1 MSRLRANLRAIRLRL
16 WGLLRRGDA
25 QQDFEA
31 ELDSHIAM
39 DTESGIKA
47 GLDAAEARRQA
58 LLRLGGAEQT
68 RQSHRER
75 RVILW
80 IDNFFQDLR
89 YGLRTLRRTPGF
101 TVTAVLTVGLG
112 IGACT
117 AIFSLVNAVLIRSLP
132 YGDPERLVYLFTP
145 SSRLKI
151 PEEVICPGY
160 ADFYDI
166 KRDGKSFADMTAYE
180 QALLS
185 ASTQGS
191 SQRIGAARVDE
202 GFFSTL
208 QTPPEVGRT
217 INAEDNQPAHAKVA
231 VISHSLWVSMF
242 GGHPDVLQHSIQL
255 DGANYQIVGVMP
267 QEFEYPFSSDLPY
280 GNPHI
285 KSTQI
290 WVPLALTPKQKA
302 NRDIAGNVA
311 VARLRPSVSIQQ
323 AQSELVTMMDRFN
336 RQYPNQLGDW
346 GALVEGFTAI
356 AIGPVRP
363 LMRLLLAAVALVLF
377 IACGNAAN
385 LLLARA
391 AERARE
397 LGVRAALGAGR
408 GRMVRQLLT
417 ESLLIG
423 IGGCA
428 IGIALAFLFLRLLPR
443 LDPGNIPR
451 LNEAFLDARV
461 LLVAIGASLF
471 TSLITGLLPAISASR
486 MQLTEFVKSHST
498 RGRSAR
504 HSNMQGALIIAQTAM
519 VVVLLAGA
527 GLLMRS
533 YINVISVDTGFSQS
547 TVTFDVT
554 LNQRYPQASQRLAF
568 FNNLTEKL
576 AALPGVTT
584 AGATTNLPLSN
595 SESLGFIWVEGY
607 TNQKNQLVE
616 IRHSTPQYL
625 QAMGIPLIAG
635 RSLAEGDE
643 RNGTHVVVIN
653 QSFAEK
659 YFPGRSPV
667 GAHIS
672 PDQNQKNWSTIVGV
686 VADVRHKSLEDSPT
700 PQVYFPFAHD
710 DWASNVIQVGRYI
723 AVRTTLSPRTVTNE
737 IRSTLKSIDPNLAA
751 TDIQTMGDLVSVA
764 SARRRFQT
772 SLLIAFAAI
781 ALLLALVGLYGLM
794 AFSVNRRTR
803 EVGIRMALGAERSDV
818 LLLILRNAAAL
829 VGTGLLAG
837 LVCTWLVTRTLKS
850 FLFGVSEHDPLT
862 VISVSLLLIVCGLV
876 AAFVPARRAA
886 SIDPMQALRTE

>member
-1 MSRLRANLRAIRLRL
+1 MNRLRANLRAIRLRL

-101 TVTAVLTVGLG
+101 TVTAVLTLGLG

-117 AIFSLVNAVLIRSLP
+117 AIFSLVNAVLIRSPP

-166 KRDGKSFADMTAYE
+166 KRDTKSFADMTTYE
-180 QALLS
+180 QAMLS
-185 ASTQGS
+185 LASQGS
-191 SQRIGAARVDE
+191 VQQIGGARVD
-202 GFFSTL
+202 GDFFSTL
-208 QTPPEVGRT
+208 QSPPELGRT
-217 INAEDNQPAHAKVA
+217 INSEDNQPSHSKVA
-231 VISHSLWVSMF
+231 VIGHTLWISMF
-242 GGHPDVLQHSIQL
+242 AGRADVLKQTIQL
-255 DGANYQIVGVMP
+255 DGASYQIVGVMP
-267 QEFEYPFSSDLPY
+267 PEFKYPFKTDLPY
-280 GNPHI
+280 GDSHI
-285 KSTQI
+285 QSTKI
-290 WVPLALTPKQKA
+290 WVPLALTPKQKTD
-302 NRDIAGNVA
+302 RDIANNVA
-311 VARLRPSVSIQQ
+311 LARLRPGVSIPQ
-323 AQSELVTMMDRFN
+323 AQAEMSSAMARFDRL
-336 RQYPNQLGDW
+336 YPTEYGDW
-346 GALVEGFTAI
+346 GALVESFTGI
-356 AIGPVRP
+356 SIGPVRP
-363 LMRLLLAAVALVLF
+363 LMELLIATVLLVLL

-391 AERARE
+391 TGRARE

-408 GRMVRQLLT
+408 GRMIRQLLT
-417 ESLLIG
+417 ESLLIAFS
-423 IGGCA
+423 GGA
-428 IGIALAFLFLRLLPR
+428 VGLILTFLFLRLLPHF
-443 LDPGNIPR
+443 DPGNIPR
-451 LNEAFLDARV
+451 LNESTLDVRV
-461 LLVAIGASLF
+461 LVVALTVSIL
-471 TSLITGLLPAISASR
+471 TSVFSSVLPAVAVSR
-486 MQLTEFVKSHST
+486 MHLTDFLRAHEVSGKGAGHS
-498 RGRSAR
+498 RIQSI
-504 HSNMQGALIIAQTAM
+504 LIVAQTAM

-527 GLLMRS
+527 GLLIRS
-533 YINVISVDTGFSQS
+533 YINVVTVDTGFSQS
-547 TVTFDVT
+547 TLSMNVSLGDRF
-554 LNQRYPQASQRLAF
+554 REPQPGR
-568 FNNLTEKL
+568 
-576 AALPGVTT
+576 AAYFKDLIGKVRTLPGVN
-584 AGATTNLPLSN
+584 AVGAVSNLPLSQT
-595 SESLGFIWVEGY
+595 ESLGTIWIDGFA
-607 TNQKNQLVE
+607 NQDYQTTETRTV
-616 IRHSTPQYL
+616 TPQYFA
-625 QAMGIPLIAG
+625 AMNTPLIAG
-635 RSLAEGDE
+635 RDFTDDDASSAARPAIVNEKFARIYFANRNPIGGRVAGD
-643 RNGTHVVVIN
+643 NKH
-653 QSFAEK
+653 
-659 YFPGRSPV
+659 
-667 GAHIS
+667 
-672 PDQNQKNWSTIVGV
+672 PDWHTIVGV
-686 VADVRHKSLEDSPT
+686 VADIRHTSLEEDPQPQMYT
-700 PQVYFPFAHD
+700 PSYDFSGAF
-710 DWASNVIQVGRYI
+710 I
-723 AVRTTLSPRTVTNE
+723 AVRATIPPVAVVKEIRTVL
-737 IRSTLKSIDPNLAA
+737 RAIDPNLAL
-751 TDIQTMGDLVSVA
+751 TDIRTMGDLVSKA

-772 SLLIAFAAI
+772 SLLTAFAVI

-794 AFSVNRRTR
+794 AFSVNRRRR